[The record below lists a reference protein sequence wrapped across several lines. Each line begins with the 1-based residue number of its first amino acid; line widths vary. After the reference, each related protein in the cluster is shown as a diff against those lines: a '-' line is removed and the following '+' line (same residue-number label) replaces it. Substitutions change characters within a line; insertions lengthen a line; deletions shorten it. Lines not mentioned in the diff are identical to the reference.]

1 MVSPAL
7 GAWLQH
13 VITHYHSFE
22 PRLCLQTV
30 SGCRATGLQGQRQ
43 LGRNLL
49 PDGIGLCRDHWT
61 GGRARQFGAFLRKAG
76 NSQVRKSAWWW
87 RQSRSE
93 PVSWVKFAV
102 LWENTG
108 NFGSFGRR
116 MAKSASRR

>member
-76 NSQVRKSAWWW
+76 NSQVRKSAWWR
-87 RQSRSE
+87 RQSMSNLSPKVVCLFDR
-93 PVSWVKFAV
+93 
-102 LWENTG
+102 ENTG
-108 NFGSFGRR
+108 NFEE
-116 MAKSASRR
+116 